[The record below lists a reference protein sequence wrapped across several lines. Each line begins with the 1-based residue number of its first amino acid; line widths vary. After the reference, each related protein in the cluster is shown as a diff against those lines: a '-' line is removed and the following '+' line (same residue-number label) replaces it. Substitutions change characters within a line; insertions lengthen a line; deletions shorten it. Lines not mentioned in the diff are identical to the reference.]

1 MNMSILFY
9 AVKFGNLCRNMP
21 CNNCAFIRVVF
32 FRELYFEEMCGSAET
47 TQKSKR
53 SRSQN
58 QPDLLHENWKQ
69 LRRVSGAEERTDR
82 LDDRFPKETTQKS
95 KRSRRLWI
103 KGSGENKQPKQ
114 LRRVSGAEEFVSDV
128 SHYDFV
134 KQLRRVSGVNNYHKI
149 LTIII

>member
-1 MNMSILFY
+1 
-9 AVKFGNLCRNMP
+9 MP

-69 LRRVSGAEERTDR
+69 LRRVSGAEACVTP
-82 LDDRFPKETTQKS
+82 FPALQH
-95 KRSRRLWI
+95 L
-103 KGSGENKQPKQ
+103 KQ
-114 LRRVSGAEEFVSDV
+114 LRRVSGAEVS
-128 SHYDFV
+128 SYISFFLQFFETTQKSKWS
-134 KQLRRVSGVNNYHKI
+134 KQLS
-149 LTIII
+149 

>member
-69 LRRVSGAEERTDR
+69 LRRVSGAEACVTP
-82 LDDRFPKETTQKS
+82 FPALQH
-95 KRSRRLWI
+95 L
-103 KGSGENKQPKQ
+103 KQ
-114 LRRVSGAEEFVSDV
+114 LRRVSGAEVS
-128 SHYDFV
+128 SYISFFLQFFETTQKSKWS
-134 KQLRRVSGVNNYHKI
+134 KQLS
-149 LTIII
+149 

>member
-69 LRRVSGAEERTDR
+69 LRRVSGAEACVTP
-82 LDDRFPKETTQKS
+82 FPALQH
-95 KRSRRLWI
+95 L
-103 KGSGENKQPKQ
+103 KQ
-114 LRRVSGAEEFVSDV
+114 LRRVSGAEVDTRYQDTFSAQETTQKSKW
-128 SHYDFV
+128 S
-134 KQLRRVSGVNNYHKI
+134 KQLS
-149 LTIII
+149 

>member
-9 AVKFGNLCRNMP
+9 AVKFGNLCRNMT

-32 FRELYFEEMCGSAET
+32 FCELYFKEMCGSAET

-53 SRSQN
+53 SRSTR
-58 QPDLLHENWKQ
+58 L
-69 LRRVSGAEERTDR
+69 VSDR
-82 LDDRFPKETTQKS
+82 MSESQETTQKS
-95 KRSRRLWI
+95 KRSRSALYSYSQGYCLETTQKSKR
-103 KGSGENKQPKQ
+103 S
-114 LRRVSGAEEFVSDV
+114 RSSAEPSNLKVTS
-128 SHYDFV
+128 

>member
-1 MNMSILFY
+1 
-9 AVKFGNLCRNMP
+9 MP

-69 LRRVSGAEERTDR
+69 LRRVSGAEVDTRYQDT
-82 LDDRFPKETTQKS
+82 FSAQETTQKS
-95 KRSRRLWI
+95 KWS
-103 KGSGENKQPKQ
+103 KQ
-114 LRRVSGAEEFVSDV
+114 LS
-128 SHYDFV
+128 
-134 KQLRRVSGVNNYHKI
+134 
-149 LTIII
+149 

>member
-1 MNMSILFY
+1 
-9 AVKFGNLCRNMP
+9 MP

-69 LRRVSGAEERTDR
+69 LRRVSGADACVTP
-82 LDDRFPKETTQKS
+82 FPALQH
-95 KRSRRLWI
+95 L
-103 KGSGENKQPKQ
+103 KQ
-114 LRRVSGAEEFVSDV
+114 LRRVSGAEVDTRYQDTFSAQETTQKSKW
-128 SHYDFV
+128 S
-134 KQLRRVSGVNNYHKI
+134 KQLS
-149 LTIII
+149 

>member
-69 LRRVSGAEERTDR
+69 LRRVSGAEACVTP
-82 LDDRFPKETTQKS
+82 FPALQHLKQLRRVSGAEVDTRYQDTFSAQETTQKS
-95 KRSRRLWI
+95 KRSR
-103 KGSGENKQPKQ
+103 SGYSISRYLFSARNN
-114 LRRVSGAEEFVSDV
+114 SEE
-128 SHYDFV
+128 
-134 KQLRRVSGVNNYHKI
+134 
-149 LTIII
+149 

>member
-1 MNMSILFY
+1 
-9 AVKFGNLCRNMP
+9 MP

-69 LRRVSGAEERTDR
+69 LRRVSGAEACVTP
-82 LDDRFPKETTQKS
+82 FPALQH
-95 KRSRRLWI
+95 L
-103 KGSGENKQPKQ
+103 KQ
-114 LRRVSGAEEFVSDV
+114 LRRVSGAEETAV
-128 SHYDFV
+128 YAY
-134 KQLRRVSGVNNYHKI
+134 L
-149 LTIII
+149 

>member
-1 MNMSILFY
+1 
-9 AVKFGNLCRNMP
+9 
-21 CNNCAFIRVVF
+21 
-32 FRELYFEEMCGSAET
+32 MCGSAET

-53 SRSQN
+53 SRSKRDSQSAHS
-58 QPDLLHENWKQ
+58 LWKQ